1 LEGGEDREER
11 QHHLGWVAWAMSD
24 KIQLQWWVKIAQL
37 STKDRAKKGGVS
49 LLI

>member
-24 KIQLQWWVKIAQL
+24 KIQLQWWVNIAHL